1 MRKVDMLTALM
12 NAAMRIARYE
22 ILPEGEGNFGNI
34 MELQGVWANAD
45 SLEAC
50 REALQEVLE
59 EWIILGLKKGH
70 HIPEINGIRLDDR
83 EADISM
89 ADRTASR
96 VYAHRPRSIGSSS

>member
-1 MRKVDMLTALM
+1 MRKVDMLTAFI
-12 NAAMRIARYE
+12 NAAMRKARYE
-22 ILPEGEGNFGNI
+22 ILPEGYFGNI
-34 MELQGVWANAD
+34 AELQGVWANAD

-70 HIPEINGIRLDDR
+70 HIPEIDGIRLDDR

-89 ADRTASR
+89 AEWTASR
-96 VYAHRPRSIGSSS
+96 V